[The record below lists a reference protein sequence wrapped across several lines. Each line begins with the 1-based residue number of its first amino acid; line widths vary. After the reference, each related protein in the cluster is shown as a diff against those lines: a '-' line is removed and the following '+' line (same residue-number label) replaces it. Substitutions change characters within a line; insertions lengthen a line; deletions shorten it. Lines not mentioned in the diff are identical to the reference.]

1 MLVDLRNNELAM
13 WVVCEAVGAQRE
25 LIDKMESIE
34 GEGIIKD
41 IKFTVG
47 GVELNFLNVIEAIS
61 NNFDAAVNKR
71 AQKLIKN
78 KFDNLIET
86 IDDIKDDVIEKLNHN

>member
-1 MLVDLRNNELAM
+1 MLVDLSKNELAM
-13 WVVCEAVGAQRE
+13 WIVCEAIGAQRE
-25 LIDKMESIE
+25 LIDKMENIK

-47 GVELNFLNVIEAIS
+47 GVDLNFLNVIEAIN
-61 NNFDAAVNKR
+61 NNFDEAVNKE

-86 IDDIKDDVIEKLNHN
+86 IDDIKDEVVEKLNI